1 MKTTGMIAAFLVVT
15 VSVGGCWR
23 LQPRREFEPIA
34 LDAPNAS
41 SAVDYSGLAEVL
53 KAAVSPGGEI
63 SADELKANSKMLEG
77 QLMLMALSGPK
88 TRADLFKDD
97 RTILNY
103 WLNARAAWSL
113 RLMLTFS
120 RERLKEAGVKTG
132 PATRWLM
139 SPDGA
144 TIEDFNNREFP
155 IDSRSM
161 TLGLIDDLLEKE
173 FGFKAVIAAPCVCPL
188 RAAIPMRPFE
198 TLEVGELIDKRFS
211 EFIDDSERFAI
222 DTESKRI
229 LVPPVLWRY
238 HDRIIASHEQ
248 KYGTAAP
255 SLTTALLPH
264 VSLSPHRRLQD
275 AVGYK
280 SVAAPQRKAPLLVKR
295 DED

>member
-1 MKTTGMIAAFLVVT
+1 M
-15 VSVGGCWR
+15 
-23 LQPRREFEPIA
+23 
-34 LDAPNAS
+34 
-41 SAVDYSGLAEVL
+41 AEVL
-53 KAAVSPGGEI
+53 KAAISPGGEI
-63 SADELKANSKMLEG
+63 SPDELKANSKMLEG

-88 TRADLFKDD
+88 TRADLFKND
-97 RTILNY
+97 RAILNY

-120 RERLKEAGVKTG
+120 GERLKDAGVKTG

-144 TIEDFNNREFP
+144 TIEDFNNRQFP
-155 IDSRSM
+155 LDGGSM

-173 FGFKAVIAAPCVCPL
+173 FGFKAVIAAPCVSPL
-188 RAAIPMRPFE
+188 RAAIPIRPFE
-198 TLEVGELIDKRFS
+198 TLDPGELIDKRFS
-211 EFIDDSERFAI
+211 EFIDDEKRFAI

-238 HDRIIASHEQ
+238 RGEIIASHEQ
-248 KYGTAAP
+248 KYGTTSP

-280 SVAAPQRKAPLLVKR
+280 PVAAPRRKAPQLVKR
-295 DED
+295 DEG